1 MPPDSPIARGCMSSI
16 ITPTFH
22 DLPTPTLT
30 MSRWRYWFP
39 PTHILIESHSVQD
52 MISLHSAEVRHQ
64 IQFCLLC
71 VLISCQWTT
80 CILCRISESCM
91 YALSAVVANQPF
103 QSMSLI
109 NRFRVSHP
117 PVAKEVPLDMLRE
130 GYTGKVIIYDSKDLL
145 IWQTCM
151 HYVHHE
157 SGFTCL

>member
-1 MPPDSPIARGCMSSI
+1 MPPPPQLETWGGESPPR
-16 ITPTFH
+16 PP
-22 DLPTPTLT
+22 LPTP
-30 MSRWRYWFP
+30 M
-39 PTHILIESHSVQD
+39 HSVQD

-80 CILCRISESCM
+80 CILCRIGESCM

-109 NRFRVSHP
+109 NHFRVSHP

-130 GYTGKVIIYDSKDLL
+130 GYTGNVIIYDSKDLL

-151 HYVHHE
+151 HYTYTMSLVLLVFRKLLGNRARIE
-157 SGFTCL
+157 VMRCAAV